1 MNEQLMII
9 GGKRVIL
16 NRQYSKIGTSYPR
29 LFIEVSETEYL
40 NFDIFLGVTFPMK
53 KKDFNDWLEDAEEV
67 PAEQYEQIL
76 SEVGVDY
83 EKFKLALDNLGKEE

>member
-1 MNEQLMII
+1 
-9 GGKRVIL
+9 
-16 NRQYSKIGTSYPR
+16 
-29 LFIEVSETEYL
+29 
-40 NFDIFLGVTFPMK
+40 
-53 KKDFNDWLEDAEEV
+53 LEDAEEV